1 MLSIVIPA
9 KNEAK
14 ALPYFFDSLDA
25 QDFRDFEVI
34 VADAASTDATAE
46 VVRARGGRIV
56 PGGMPGPGRNKG
68 AAAAAGDVFLFL
80 DADVVLSSPT
90 FLSDVLAE
98 FERRKLD
105 VASAAVKPLS
115 ERLSDK
121 LMHGAYNAYAKA
133 MERVKPHGTGAC
145 ILARRSAHAV
155 LKGFDESVPFAED
168 QDYLQRAKKVGLKFG
183 LLRSHPIAISVRRL
197 DKDGRLRTALRFLY
211 TGVRTIARGSFR
223 KMPFRYDM
231 GGDAGP
237 GSA

>member
-1 MLSIVIPA
+1 MLSIIVPA

-14 ALPYFFDSLDA
+14 ILPFLFDSLDA

-34 VADAASTDATAE
+34 VADAASTDATGE
-46 VVRARGGRIV
+46 VVRARGGRTV
-56 PGGMPGPGRNKG
+56 PGGMPGPGRNLG
-68 AAAAAGDVFLFL
+68 AAAAKGDIFLFL

-90 FLSDVLAE
+90 FLSDALSE

-121 LMHGAYNAYAKA
+121 LLHGAYNAYAKA

-145 ILARRSAHAV
+145 ILSRRSAHET

-168 QDYLQRAKKVGLKFG
+168 QDYLQRAKKAGLHFA
-183 LLRSHPIAISVRRL
+183 LLRSHPISVSVRRL
-197 DKDGRLRTALRFLY
+197 DRDGRLRIALRFMY
-211 TGVRTIARGSFR
+211 AGVRTIARGSFK

-231 GGDAGP
+231 GGDAG
-237 GSA
+237 GR